1 MINAILNIIA
11 FIIAIA
17 VAILVIVSIIRN
29 DGRGGRCDFNCEDCP
44 FPKCSEAEIR
54 RMKNDI
60 HNR

>member
-1 MINAILNIIA
+1 MVSTILNLIA
-11 FIIAIA
+11 FIIAVAMVVLVVALIA
-17 VAILVIVSIIRN
+17 KN
-29 DGRGGRCDFNCEDCP
+29 DKRGNACNFDCENCP

>member
-17 VAILVIVSIIRN
+17 VAILVIVSIVRN
-29 DGRGGRCDFNCEDCP
+29 DERGGCDFNCEDCP